1 MFEKQERTGLSVK
14 LYYNRDGKKLQSVG
28 DVLYHSKKC
37 RYVQLYVDSDKA
49 DQVME
54 DLKKER
60 YVKRVLPCHIEDLDT
75 DFVGSLQRLEAPSVV
90 TEG

>member
-1 MFEKQERTGLSVK
+1 MFEKQERTGLIVK
-14 LYYNRDGKKLQSVG
+14 LYYKSRREKLQSVG

-60 YVKRVLPCHIEDLDT
+60 YVKRSCLAI
-75 DFVGSLQRLEAPSVV
+75 SKI
-90 TEG
+90 